1 MTAIIHEIL
10 LPDAEPDFEWVR
22 GRALQKMSPA
32 SIHSFVQGALL
43 RIVSA
48 WAYAYQAGR
57 VGPEWRV
64 RILPAG
70 SIERRPLTPD
80 VAFFSKVQL
89 AAISRSDERDVAYP
103 PFAPEIA
110 FEVISKTDESA
121 DIEAKRA
128 DYLSA
133 GAQRV
138 IEVYSASRELRAWR
152 SPFEAIAVGIAGTWT
167 DAAYPGLAIAVA
179 DLFEEYDAY
188 IADLG
193 E

>member
-10 LPDAEPDFEWVR
+10 LPDGEPDYEWVR

-32 SIHSFVQGALL
+32 SIHSFVQKALV

-48 WAYAYQAGR
+48 WASSQKTGQ

-80 VAFFSKVQL
+80 VAFFTKAQL
-89 AAISRSDERDVAYP
+89 ATISRNDDRDVAYP

-110 FEVISKTDESA
+110 FEVISNTDESA
-121 DIEAKRA
+121 DIEEKRGN
-128 DYLSA
+128 YLTA
-133 GAQRV
+133 GSRRV
-138 IEVYSASRELRAWR
+138 VEVYPATREMRVWISSTESSAFSGD
-152 SPFEAIAVGIAGTWT
+152 AIWS
-167 DAAYPGLAIAVA
+167 DASYPGLSIRVME
-179 DLFEEYDAY
+179 LFEDYDAF
-188 IADLG
+188 IDDLG